1 MGNRE
6 DLMAGAKQC
15 LIEKGYGRTTARDIA
30 TASGVS
36 LAAIGYHFGSKEALL
51 NAALI
56 EATGEWGLMLG
67 AVVARANEA
76 SEDPEE
82 RFVAVW
88 DGVRESIA
96 EHRGLWASQFEAM
109 VQVERTPE
117 LREAMAGIQKE
128 GRLGLAALFQGRP
141 EVPDTE
147 EELARGTFY
156 QALLVGL
163 AGQWLAAPG
172 LAPGGRELLRG
183 LELVGGSVLKPKP
196 APDRHGFGTGSV
208 DPEWHGPAA

>member
-6 DLMAGAKQC
+6 DLMAGAKRC

-56 EATGEWGLMLG
+56 EATGEWGLMVA
-67 AVVARANEA
+67 AVVARADEA
-76 SEDPEE
+76 SDDPEE

-88 DGVRESIA
+88 DGVRETIA

-109 VQVERTPE
+109 VQVERAPE
-117 LREAMAGIQKE
+117 LREALAGVQKD
-128 GRLGLAALFQGRP
+128 GRLGLAAVFQGLP
-141 EVPDTE
+141 EVPDTA
-147 EELARGTFY
+147 EELARGAFY

-163 AGQWLAAPG
+163 AGQWLAAPE
-172 LAPGGRELLRG
+172 LAPGGRDLLRG
-183 LELVGGSVLKPKP
+183 LELVGGSVLKP
-196 APDRHGFGTGSV
+196 ASERE
-208 DPEWHGPAA
+208 PEPGPGWHGPTA